1 LEIELFSLSQQ
12 RHKRTVRVGDRLV
25 AELSLAV
32 VEMHIADKD
41 PVHVA
46 KLILAWIERS
56 PAHRLR
62 RRTRQNYT
70 WQTIFHRD
78 IKPLLRHKSDK

>member
-1 LEIELFSLSQQ
+1 M
-12 RHKRTVRVGDRLV
+12 RAGDRLV

-32 VEMHIADKD
+32 VEMHIGDEGVILFNADKD